1 MSPPPPP
8 STTLPAL
15 PSARTGSDLLF
26 IPELFAHTQRVAKI
40 FAGSSLVPKHL
51 QITNEKDEAKK
62 IANCVV
68 ALVIARDMDEQP
80 LMVMQN
86 IYFSGDKFGWLT
98 QYVIGRANR
107 HNAFKTKIAWHVVL
121 GDEDL
126 EQPVMETVT
135 DKDGTRERHAIGP
148 HGLPL
153 YHTKPGSLAFKR
165 KIKTGYDEVERKV
178 LYNHVDVE
186 LPAMTVWAY
195 AINHSGQIARQRA
208 SMDMAVAEEWANNP
222 KYSTMPEMMLQY
234 RSAAFLVRLNAP
246 EVMMGIPTADEVE
259 DMDYAGDLRPGT
271 DGVYRVEAPPRPAR
285 VHPADAPAPKPQ
297 PEIDPGSGE
306 IHHPPVDDDDDEA
319 EVEDPREAPST
330 GDADDAAGRAGEPA
344 VSAEKIPTILVYLV
358 EGSTRA
364 SDWQRFYNDMM
375 GAANTLAPHQ
385 MAALVDGHAEA
396 LKNMARQSKILH
408 TGLIQRITERS
419 NATVV
424 P

>member
-1 MSPPPPP
+1 MTPPPPP
-8 STTLPAL
+8 SNLPAL

-26 IPELFAHTQRVAKI
+26 IPELFAHTQRVARI

-51 QITNEKDEAKK
+51 QITSEKDEAKK

-107 HNAFKTKIAWHVVL
+107 HKAFQTKIAWHVVL

-186 LPAMTVWAY
+186 LTAMTVWAY

-259 DMDYAGDLRPGT
+259 DMDYAGELRPGT
-271 DGVYRVEAPPRPAR
+271 DGVYRVDTPPPRPAR
-285 VHPADAPAPKPQ
+285 AHPADAPAPKPQ

-306 IHHPPVDDDDDEA
+306 IHHPPVDDDDDAAEA
-319 EVEDPREAPST
+319 EETAA
-330 GDADDAAGRAGEPA
+330 DADSRTDPAADGEPA
-344 VSAEKIPTILVYLV
+344 VSGERIPTFLVHLV

-364 SDWQRFYNDMM
+364 SDWQRFYSDMM

-396 LKNMARQSKILH
+396 LKNMAKQSKILH